1 MRQYRILSAAGADR
15 PGIVHDVSEFLF
27 SHGCNIEDSRMAVLG
42 DQFTLM
48 TLFSGEADGLSRL
61 EQGLSEFQDRAK
73 LSAFLTTAVAPHE
86 YQRVPSLPV
95 RLEVVAM
102 DAPGIMVQL
111 ADLLHSYGVNIE
123 TLDSHVSPAPTSGAM
138 VFSIK
143 MKATVPQDVSL
154 SEVKSALNNLAGKIN
169 LDILFQPVLE

>member
-1 MRQYRILSAAGADR
+1 MKEYRILSATGADR
-15 PGIVHDVSEFLF
+15 PGIVHDVSEYLF

-48 TLFSGEADGLSRL
+48 TLFSGEAEGLAKL
-61 EQGLSEFQDRAK
+61 EQGLTRFQEQAR
-73 LSAFLTTAVAPHE
+73 LSALLTGAVAPHE
-86 YQRVPSLPV
+86 YKRVPSLPV

-111 ADLLHSYGVNIE
+111 ANVLHGYGVNIE
-123 TLDSHVSPAPTSGAM
+123 TLDSHISPAPTSGAT

-143 MKATVPQDVSL
+143 MKVAVPQEVSL
-154 SEVKSALNNLAGKIN
+154 NEVKSALSNLAGQIN

>member
-1 MRQYRILSAAGADR
+1 MKEYRIISATGADR
-15 PGIVHDVSEFLF
+15 PGIVRDVSEYLF
-27 SHGCNIEDSRMAVLG
+27 AHGCNIEDSRMAVLG

-48 TLFSGEADGLSRL
+48 TLFAGEEDDLAGI
-61 EQGLSEFQDRAK
+61 EQDLASFQERAK
-73 LSAFLTTAVAPHE
+73 LSALLTKAVAPHE
-86 YQRVPSLPV
+86 YKRAPSLPV

-111 ADLLHSYGVNIE
+111 ANVLQSFGVNIE
-123 TLDSHVSPAPTSGAM
+123 TLDSHVSLAPTSGAT

-143 MKATVPQDVSL
+143 MKVAVPQDVSL
-154 SEVKSALNNLAGKIN
+154 NEVKGALNNLADQIN

>member
-1 MRQYRILSAAGADR
+1 MKPYRILSATGADR
-15 PGIVHDVSEFLF
+15 PGIVHDVSEYLF

-48 TLFSGEADGLSRL
+48 TLFSGEAEGLEQL
-61 EQGLSEFQDRAK
+61 EQGLSAFQERAK
-73 LSAFLTTAVAPHE
+73 LSAQLTKAVAPHE

-111 ADLLHSYGVNIE
+111 ADVLHGYRVNIE
-123 TLDSHVSPAPTSGAM
+123 TLDSHISPAPTSGST

-143 MKATVPQDVSL
+143 MKVTVPQDVSL
-154 SEVKSALNNLAGKIN
+154 NEVKNALNNLAGRIN
-169 LDILFQPVLE
+169 LDVLFQPVHE

>member
-1 MRQYRILSAAGADR
+1 MKAYRILSATGADR

-27 SHGCNIEDSRMAVLG
+27 SHGCNMEDSRMAVLG

-48 TLFSGEADGLSRL
+48 TLFAGEEGDLAELEQELGQFQERAGLSVLITR
-61 EQGLSEFQDRAK
+61 
-73 LSAFLTTAVAPHE
+73 TVAPQE

-111 ADLLHSYGVNIE
+111 TEVLRGFEINIG
-123 TLDSHVSPAPTSGAM
+123 TLDVHVSPAPTSGST

-143 MKATVPQDVSL
+143 MKVTVPQDVSL
-154 SEVKSALNNLAGKIN
+154 NEVKGALNDLADQIN